1 MRSIAPKPTHTRP
14 EQQARHSFP
23 GLPEQVSEAR
33 RWALQTLT
41 QWGIDVPEQ
50 FALVVTELAT
60 NAIDHTHSGR
70 TGGQFTLRL
79 ALHVDHIRVTVRD
92 AGPRQGRTPTRR
104 TPQLS
109 AQHGRGLALVDALTR
124 AWGPLK
130 IGTGVW
136 AEVPR

>member
-1 MRSIAPKPTHTRP
+1 MKCIAPKPAHTRP
-14 EQQARHSFP
+14 ERQARHSFP
-23 GLPEQVSEAR
+23 GLPEQVGEAR
-33 RWALQTLT
+33 RWALHTLT
-41 QWGIDVPEQ
+41 SWGLDVPEQ

-70 TGGQFTLRL
+70 EGGQFTLRL
-79 ALHVDHIRVTVRD
+79 ALHADHIRTTVRD

-104 TPQLS
+104 TPNLS
-109 AQHGRGLALVDALTR
+109 AQHGRGLSLVDALTR